1 MCVGPTSNGFI
12 QKPSNTIAQCVAGMN
27 GASVSTQR
35 GLQDSECFRDLLF
48 VDTTVS
54 KGYKNPSLT
63 VSFGA
68 CNWVYVYNTLYSFY
82 WQDLN
87 PYILFIY
94 CSVLH
99 TGGGISGGSKVHA
112 YSLDRPQ
119 DRDGPDHTWGIRIQ
133 WNNTRWLQA
142 G

>member
-1 MCVGPTSNGFI
+1 MCVGQTSNRFI

-68 CNWVYVYNTLYSFY
+68 CDRVCVFNTLYSLF
-82 WQDLN
+82 WQSLI
-87 PYILFIY
+87 PYILFI
-94 CSVLH
+94 CCHVLH
-99 TGGGISGGSKVHA
+99 MGGGISGESKVHV

-119 DRDGPDHTWGIRIQ
+119 DPDGPDHTRHWDRHSVE
-133 WNNTRWLQA
+133 
-142 G
+142 

>member
-1 MCVGPTSNGFI
+1 MKMDYVGISMATLCVGQTGLFKNL
-12 QKPSNTIAQCVAGMN
+12 QTIIQCVAAMN

-68 CNWVYVYNTLYSFY
+68 FV
-82 WQDLN
+82 
-87 PYILFIY
+87 
-94 CSVLH
+94 
-99 TGGGISGGSKVHA
+99 
-112 YSLDRPQ
+112 
-119 DRDGPDHTWGIRIQ
+119 
-133 WNNTRWLQA
+133 
-142 G
+142 

>member
-1 MCVGPTSNGFI
+1 
-12 QKPSNTIAQCVAGMN
+12 MN

-63 VSFGA
+63 VSFGVFV
-68 CNWVYVYNTLYSFY
+68 WVYVFNIFYSLFR
-82 WQDLN
+82 QDLN

-94 CSVLH
+94 CSVLR
-99 TGGGISGGSKVHA
+99 TGGAISGGS
-112 YSLDRPQ
+112 
-119 DRDGPDHTWGIRIQ
+119 
-133 WNNTRWLQA
+133 
-142 G
+142 